1 MYHTRTVLK
10 FKINYFFYSFTFFLK
25 KIQQLCIIYPNAH
38 ALFSDSLS
46 DSAKSLYVSTFFSI
60 FQISQNSSKA
70 RAEILKI
77 FYIIF
82 FYFFFAQIY
91 NFINTRAISNTH
103 THTHNIL
110 FFFFIYTTTSYLYIH
125 IHNYFTFQCQKVHF
139 AFAANV
145 TFSYQTKPSY
155 QI

>member
-1 MYHTRTVLK
+1 MYNIPERTRT
-10 FKINYFFYSFTFFLK
+10 FLRFPFRFCK
-25 KIQQLCIIYPNAH
+25 E
-38 ALFSDSLS
+38 
-46 DSAKSLYVSTFFSI
+46 SLYVSSLYLFSI
-60 FQISQNSSKA
+60 FQNSSKA

-103 THTHNIL
+103 THTQHLI
-110 FFFFIYTTTSYLYIH
+110 FFFIYTTTSYLYIH
-125 IHNYFTFQCQKVHF
+125 IHNSFTFQYQKVHF

>member
-1 MYHTRTVLK
+1 MYNIPKRTRT
-10 FKINYFFYSFTFFLK
+10 FLRFPFRFCK
-25 KIQQLCIIYPNAH
+25 E
-38 ALFSDSLS
+38 SLR
-46 DSAKSLYVSTFFSI
+46 LSTFFSI

-103 THTHNIL
+103 THTHTQHLI
-110 FFFFIYTTTSYLYIH
+110 FFFIYTTTPYLYIH
-125 IHNYFTFQCQKVHF
+125 IHNSFTFQYQKVYF